1 VWENVNKSG
10 YNEAYHIRRLLT
22 ESAVR
27 ASDKRARFVGLA
39 AYEAAGGNI
48 LRDLFE
54 EDGGGWL
61 EDVALLERLVAERLR
76 TEAET
81 IAAEGWKWIE
91 VAASFPYGHD
101 HGHRRLVGTP
111 ADITA
116 EEQATID
123 ALQAEFAALQEKY
136 EDADELPDEVDAR
149 LGELEEA
156 LEAFE
161 NRPDIYKPTEI
172 VHAGAFVSIDAEG
185 ALQVERG
192 YVRREDETAF
202 VAATAEPDRE
212 AGATTPD
219 TDGGE
224 QGAPLAQRATITI
237 SGQATPDEEEDD
249 DAVRPL
255 PDRLVTELTAH
266 RTLALRDA
274 VASQPQVAMT
284 MLVHKLCV
292 DAFYQTHTPGCL
304 EAGVRYV
311 QLPVQAPD
319 LKESASARSIADRH
333 EAWKADMPTDEQTL
347 WDWLVALD
355 DASRLALLAH
365 CVSGGV
371 NALSEKVD
379 RYGGTGVTAHGL
391 RRRLDQADRLARA
404 VSLDMAEVGW
414 RPTVDNYFGRVTKS
428 RILEAVREARGEG
441 ATQLIDHLK
450 KAEMAK
456 EAERLLEDTR
466 WLPEPLRLTEVV
478 SPPNVA
484 DGVAEPLPEFLA
496 ADEEEAGG
504 AGEGEQPQA
513 IAAE

>member
-1 VWENVNKSG
+1 
-10 YNEAYHIRRLLT
+10 
-22 ESAVR
+22 
-27 ASDKRARFVGLA
+27 
-39 AYEAAGGNI
+39 
-48 LRDLFE
+48 
-54 EDGGGWL
+54 
-61 EDVALLERLVAERLR
+61 
-76 TEAET
+76 
-81 IAAEGWKWIE
+81 
-91 VAASFPYGHD
+91 
-101 HGHRRLVGTP
+101 
-111 ADITA
+111 
-116 EEQATID
+116 
-123 ALQAEFAALQEKY
+123 
-136 EDADELPDEVDAR
+136 
-149 LGELEEA
+149 
-156 LEAFE
+156 
-161 NRPDIYKPTEI
+161 
-172 VHAGAFVSIDAEG
+172 
-185 ALQVERG
+185 
-192 YVRREDETAF
+192 
-202 VAATAEPDRE
+202 
-212 AGATTPD
+212 
-219 TDGGE
+219 
-224 QGAPLAQRATITI
+224 
-237 SGQATPDEEEDD
+237 
-249 DAVRPL
+249 
-255 PDRLVTELTAH
+255 
-266 RTLALRDA
+266 
-274 VASQPQVAMT
+274 
-284 MLVHKLCV
+284 
-292 DAFYQTHTPGCL
+292 
-304 EAGVRYV
+304 
-311 QLPVQAPD
+311 
-319 LKESASARSIADRH
+319 
-333 EAWKADMPTDEQTL
+333 MPTDEQTL